1 MANDSPVDQ
10 PDVATPEPEAAP
22 LPDYLTNPDAV
33 SADEGAQWRF
43 GKAPNYSN
51 TRRVWA
57 EGM

>member
-1 MANDSPVDQ
+1 MANENPIDQ
-10 PDVATPEPEAAP
+10 HEVAAPEPEAAP